1 MQGIKKLK
9 DYLIDRQIDLP
20 FRDDWP
26 LVCQG
31 SEVLWVI
38 GVGASETLRTAPGDQ
53 EAKLLAYTGILPD
66 AI

>member
-1 MQGIKKLK
+1 MRAELSFAHVKRAILSGRLAMQGSKKLK

-38 GVGASETLRTAPGDQ
+38 GRGRV
-53 EAKLLAYTGILPD
+53 
-66 AI
+66 